1 MHQHRSAYTG
11 RMKVSSQ
18 TPLAAPRKAPKM
30 VAIGDSLTA
39 GMQDCNLVGSR
50 QQHSYPALIA
60 RAGGMQ
66 FKQPLLS
73 ESGIPP
79 KLFLSPDASLMGTA
93 WRYALVGLANT
104 APMASTALGINPPEW
119 LYSGIYHLGG
129 MGQRLEKGEAQNFAI
144 PGLEARH
151 INTVHSV
158 KDFAKEV
165 LMGIEGSGSMLAEVP
180 FIRQITQ
187 GGRSAKHGVSQVDAA
202 VAEKPDLVMLW
213 AGNNDAL
220 KGALTG
226 EVNDL
231 SLTPMEDRPWKVETK
246 KWPWSKPELV
256 DTPEV
261 IPGFASTMNTA
272 VSRLLQETS
281 AEVMLMNIPDVT
293 VIPHLLKLGEKVG
306 PLPFRMVLPGGTD
319 VTDKISNWK
328 LPTRVNGE
336 GKDGRLY
343 FPEGTRVGMAQV
355 LKKLTHYYKVKTEAD
370 LDFALSAMMR
380 GGGVFRENEALD
392 PEETATIQKRVQE
405 YNDLLKSFEEKD
417 DRIHLVDVNGM
428 LARAAKQGIP
438 LRGEGEPVTVTNIY
452 TGSQDRR
459 GYQGM
464 FSFDGIHPSD
474 VGYAVVANEIIDK
487 VRTDLKDD
495 PRFTTLVQAPPVDEK
510 QALAGDPHR
519 SGAQLL
525 LNGFVS
531 DQLRAGS

>member
-1 MHQHRSAYTG
+1 MHGRTSLYTG
-11 RMKVSSQ
+11 FMKVTSQ
-18 TPLAAPRKAPKM
+18 TPMTAPRKAPKL

-50 QQHSYPALIA
+50 QEHSYPALIA
-60 RAGGMQ
+60 RQGGMQ
-66 FKQPLLS
+66 FRQPLLS

-79 KLFLSPDASLMGTA
+79 KLFLSPDASLGGTA
-93 WRYALVGLANT
+93 WRYAVAGLALS
-104 APMASTALGINPPEW
+104 APLAATALGINPPEW
-119 LYSGIYHLGG
+119 LYSGLYHAGG
-129 MGQRLEKGEAQNFAI
+129 MGQRLEKGEVQNFAI

-151 INTVHSV
+151 INSVRNV
-158 KDFAKEV
+158 KDFAHEV
-165 LMGIEGSGSMLAEVP
+165 VMGIENGGAMIAEVP

-187 GGRSAKHGVSQVDAA
+187 GGHSAKHGISQVDAA
-202 VAEKPDLVMLW
+202 VAEKPDMVMLW

-220 KGALTG
+220 AGALSG

-231 SLTPMEDRPWKVETK
+231 SLTPMEDRPWKREHK
-246 KWPWSKPELV
+246 KWPWSKPTLV

-293 VIPHLLKLGEKVG
+293 VIPHLFKLGEKVG
-306 PLPFRMVLPGGTD
+306 PLPFRMVLPGGVD

-328 LPTRVNGE
+328 LPTRVNGK
-336 GKDGRLY
+336 GKDGRAY
-343 FPEGTRVGMAQV
+343 FPEGTRVGMAQI

-370 LDFALSAMMR
+370 LDVALSSMLR
-380 GGGVFRENEALD
+380 GGGVFTESEALD
-392 PEETATIQKRVQE
+392 PEETATIQKRVHE
-405 YNDLLKSFEEKD
+405 YNDLLKSFEEKN

-428 LARAAKQGIP
+428 LTRAAKQGIA
-438 LRGEGEPVTVTNIY
+438 LRGEGEPVTVTNIF

-495 PRFTTLVQAPPVDEK
+495 PRFTTLLQSQPVDEK
-510 QALAGDPHR
+510 AALAGDPHR
-519 SGAQLL
+519 AGAQLL

-531 DQLRAGS
+531 EQLRAGS